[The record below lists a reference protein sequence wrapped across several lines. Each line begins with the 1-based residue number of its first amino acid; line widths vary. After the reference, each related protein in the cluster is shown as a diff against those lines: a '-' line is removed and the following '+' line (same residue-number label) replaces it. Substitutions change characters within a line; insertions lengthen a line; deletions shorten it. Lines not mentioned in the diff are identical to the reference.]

1 LRLRWIGLALAVTL
15 TLTLPLEAWSQVQ
28 TAAIARIKLLNKKA
42 MDEYDGLEFEAAKTI
57 LLEAAQVAKDSSV
70 TKGPTLVLTYLNLG
84 MVYGAGLNDRINAI
98 KYFTE
103 AIRLDPK
110 AELSATRA
118 TPTLEEMFK
127 TAKENV
133 GTAVVRPPAGG
144 LRHTPVDEGSEGK
157 ALRPRARVGADLGAK
172 RVVLFFRSGGA
183 AEFVQV
189 VMQEEQSETYVGVI
203 PGDKVT
209 GRSLQ
214 YYIEAQDDDGKKL
227 ASAGTAASPNVVV
240 IKQDGTGPKPPTTK
254 RKVFSLGVLVGFG
267 VGVVYGGRSEHTQP
281 QVPVATAIPEAV
293 DIKPGGAVAPFHVM
307 PELSYHITDQWHISA
322 LVRIQMVNATTERG
336 AISALGEV
344 RAKRF
349 FGGGDLRFYLAFGAG
364 GGQIRHR
371 IPLGDYDNNEETPND
386 ISDTRVAGVGAFG
399 LGGGLQWMFSSY
411 VGLVA
416 ELNALILV
424 PDFAAHADLNTGL
437 VFSF

>member
-15 TLTLPLEAWSQVQ
+15 TLTLPLETWGQVQ

-84 MVYGAGLNDRINAI
+84 MVYGAGLNDRINAV

-103 AIRLDPK
+103 ALRLEPK
-110 AELSATRA
+110 AELSAARA

-133 GTAVVRPPAGG
+133 GTAVVRPPTSGG
-144 LRHTPVDEGSEGK
+144 LRHTPVDEGMEGK
-157 ALRPRARVGADLGAK
+157 AIRPRARVGDDLGAK
-172 RVVLFFRSGGA
+172 RVVLYFRGHGA
-183 AEFVQV
+183 ADFDQV
-189 VMQEEQSETYVGVI
+189 VMEGRDGAYAGVI

-214 YYIEAQDDDGKKL
+214 YYIEAQDEEGKKI
-227 ASAGTAASPNVVV
+227 ASAGTAASPNVIV
-240 IKQDGTGPKPPTTK
+240 IKPADRPAPKK

-267 VGVVYGGRSEHTQP
+267 VGVVYGGRSEHGQP
-281 QVPVATAIPEAV
+281 QAPVALGNTEPV

-336 AISALGEV
+336 SVSVLGEV

-349 FGGGDLRFYLAFGAG
+349 FGSGDLRFFLAFGAG

-371 IPLGDYDNNEETPND
+371 IPLGDYDNNDETPND

-399 LGGGLQWMFSSY
+399 MGCGLQWMFSSY

-416 ELNALILV
+416 EVNGLILV